1 MNRRFEEIRN
11 NPGVV
16 PKLLVFIVPY
26 GMWAQRISFRPLRIV
41 MKTPYRIVDFLFCKL
56 LLNCDISCDA
66 QIGDGFKVNHPY
78 GIFING
84 RARIGRNFSCRGQIT
99 IGNKG
104 GLDENGC
111 PVIGDDVNVGVG
123 AKLIGS
129 ITIGDRCTIG
139 ANAVVTRSFPADST
153 LVGIPA
159 RKL

>member
-16 PKLLVFIVPY
+16 PKLLVFIVRY

-99 IGNKG
+99 IGDKG
-104 GLDENGC
+104 DVAGC

-123 AKLIGS
+123 ARLIGP
-129 ITIGDRCTIG
+129 IEIGDGCWVG
-139 ANAVVTRSFPADST
+139 ANAVVTHSFPPNST
-153 LVGIPA
+153 LAGVPA
-159 RKL
+159 HRL